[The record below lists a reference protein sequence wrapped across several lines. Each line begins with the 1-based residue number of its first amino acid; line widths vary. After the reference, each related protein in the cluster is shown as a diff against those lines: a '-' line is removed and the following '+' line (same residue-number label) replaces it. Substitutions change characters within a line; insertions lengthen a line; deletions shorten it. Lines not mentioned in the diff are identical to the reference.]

1 MAIDSTADAA
11 KRAVSD
17 MQRARNA
24 GAWDDET
31 RRKLDK
37 ERLEP
42 IDEAGKALVAA
53 LERACSEF
61 SSVRHA
67 LK

>member
-1 MAIDSTADAA
+1 VAIDSTADAA

-17 MQRARNA
+17 MRRARNA
-24 GAWDDET
+24 GSWDDET

-42 IDEAGKALVAA
+42 IGEAGKALVAA
-53 LERACSEF
+53 LERATAEF
-61 SSVRHA
+61 SSVRHV